1 MIEERN
7 SRATDEP
14 ARAVKER
21 AISFRVSEEEYER
34 IETQAR
40 ENGETPNGWSRKLI
54 VTACLKGLGM
64 TANERI
70 LLEEIGVVRH
80 LFGRWLRRELP
91 PEEYEILR
99 QEVEQHYT
107 AIGENLLEKRAGARA
122 S

>member
-7 SRATDEP
+7 NHATDEP

-34 IETQAR
+34 IEMQAR
-40 ENGETPNGWSRKLI
+40 RSGETPNGWSRKL
-54 VTACLKGLGM
+54 VVAECLKGRGM

-70 LLEEIGVVRH
+70 LLEEIGVIRH

-91 PEEYEILR
+91 PEEYEKLR
-99 QEVEQHYT
+99 QEAEQHT
-107 AIGENLLEKRAGARA
+107 AIGEMLLEKRAAARA